1 MDGYGIPGYPLRME
15 KLSPGSDPAAYYG
28 MRVREDGNVP
38 MHWHNFFEFDFIDD
52 GHCRQVLNGAGTE
65 CGKGALTVLC
75 SSDFHAYR
83 IDPEKGEFMST
94 YSFHFDGH
102 FPDSETLRLL
112 GSLSGKQIDCSGDG
126 TFSAVK
132 DEFVMLFSET
142 GSDRPE
148 RDAMVRNIIARITLL
163 AFRACGSGTAKMP
176 PVYPEIGYIEAH
188 FREQITEGQVAD
200 HIGFSAAWFSKLF
213 SRRYGISFQEYLL
226 NRRLKHAYGLITGT
240 DAPITGICFESGF
253 NSHSYFCRR
262 FRKRYGV
269 SPKGLRQSTRPDNS

>member
-1 MDGYGIPGYPLRME
+1 
-15 KLSPGSDPAAYYG
+15 

-38 MHWHNFFEFDFIDD
+38 MHWHNFFEFDFIDG
-52 GHCRQVLNGAGTE
+52 GHCRQVLNGAGTG

-142 GSDRPE
+142 GNNRPE

-163 AFRACGSGTAKMP
+163 AFRACGSGTAK
-176 PVYPEIGYIEAH
+176 
-188 FREQITEGQVAD
+188 
-200 HIGFSAAWFSKLF
+200 
-213 SRRYGISFQEYLL
+213 
-226 NRRLKHAYGLITGT
+226 
-240 DAPITGICFESGF
+240 
-253 NSHSYFCRR
+253 CRR
-262 FRKRYGV
+262 FTRRSGISRRISGSRLPRV
-269 SPKGLRQSTRPDNS
+269 RLRITSAFRRRGFQSCFPGGTGLVFRNTCSTGD